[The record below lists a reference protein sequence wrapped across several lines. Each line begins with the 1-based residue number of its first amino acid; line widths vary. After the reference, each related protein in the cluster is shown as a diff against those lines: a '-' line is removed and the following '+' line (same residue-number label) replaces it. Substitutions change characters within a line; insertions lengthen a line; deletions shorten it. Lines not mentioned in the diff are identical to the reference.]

1 MRMKISELQR
11 LVERFEKM
19 RGWEMFRDSLVYA
32 HLVEE
37 VTEIGRFILER
48 EGYKRPGLG
57 HSSFEA
63 DMGSEFAHVLTLL
76 AQLAN
81 RMGVDME
88 RALEAEL
95 ARMEARF
102 PAEKW
107 KKELEENRG

>member
-1 MRMKISELQR
+1 LEISQMQK
-11 LVERFEKM
+11 LVDEFERR
-19 RGWEMFRDSLVYA
+19 RGWNRFRDSLVYA

-37 VTEIGRFILER
+37 VTEIGRFILEK

-57 HSSFEA
+57 HSSFEE

-88 RALEAEL
+88 KALEAEM
-95 ARMEARF
+95 ARMETRF
-102 PAEKW
+102 PADKWRNVMEKD
-107 KKELEENRG
+107 GGG